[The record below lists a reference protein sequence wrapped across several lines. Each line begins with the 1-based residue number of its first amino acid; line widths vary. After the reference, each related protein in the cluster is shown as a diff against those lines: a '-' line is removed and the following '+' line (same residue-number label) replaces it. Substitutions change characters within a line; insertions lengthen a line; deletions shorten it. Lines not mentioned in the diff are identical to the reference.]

1 MYTLFFKDDQII
13 NISIDKYLF
22 GTIIFSTFVF
32 GWHDSTCNNT
42 NIVIDKK
49 MNKKVQNQMYNV
61 LAKYKE
67 PKWASCQRQH

>member
-1 MYTLFFKDDQII
+1 MYTLIFKDNQII

-22 GTIIFSTFVF
+22 GIIIFSTFVF
-32 GWHDSTCNNT
+32 GWHDSRCNNT

-49 MNKKVQNQMYNV
+49 CIKKFKTRWKNV